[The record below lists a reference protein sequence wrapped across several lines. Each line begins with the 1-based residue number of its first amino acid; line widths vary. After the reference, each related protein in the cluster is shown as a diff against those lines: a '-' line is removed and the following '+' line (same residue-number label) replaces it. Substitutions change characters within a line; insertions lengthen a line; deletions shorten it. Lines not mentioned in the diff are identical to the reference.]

1 MFEEDLA
8 VLPLEGVLLF
18 ADGVKE
24 DMDGVALRA
33 IVIGLLLFFW
43 LTVSLLEHVR
53 NYFNRKVIEYSTYML
68 FTH

>member
-18 ADGVKE
+18 ADGVEE

-33 IVIGLLLFFW
+33 IVIGLLLFF
-43 LTVSLLEHVR
+43 
-53 NYFNRKVIEYSTYML
+53 
-68 FTH
+68 